1 MVINLVD
8 IVYLRKDLI
17 KDLQREIKDSTSFI
31 TIVSNIWENDDIGVL
46 LADLLINQANKD
58 IDINIIK
65 NDFLNNNKFL
75 NLNNYNVILSHI
87 LNHPKIK
94 VKNNNY
100 KSTTSYI
107 NIDNKVL
114 YIGNI
119 CFSNNSK
126 DFNYALKFTNPIN
139 IEQFNNVLLNESKN
153 IINNVEMNITK
164 KKNDYGIF
172 KSIYKDIYNSN
183 EILILSSSNI
193 NKLNKILLDQ
203 NKIIKFIHFNNYFEN
218 SKIKYQNKIIYH
230 NINIKSYTDLM
241 IINNSLILN
250 ANQPIEN
257 KYFYN
262 VFIKINNLDNL
273 FLNEIKQDIINLIY

>member
-107 NIDNKVL
+107 NTDNKVL